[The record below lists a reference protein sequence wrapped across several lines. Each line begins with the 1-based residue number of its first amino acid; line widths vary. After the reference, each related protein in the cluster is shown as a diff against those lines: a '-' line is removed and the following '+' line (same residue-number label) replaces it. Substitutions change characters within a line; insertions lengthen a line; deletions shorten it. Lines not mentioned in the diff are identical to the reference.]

1 MNTIIRTS
9 VYFVALVLAALWIS
23 CTSDVT
29 KPAIIRLSPADQ
41 AYRDSINAIYF
52 DVSYSNTDSA
62 RKLASLLRKMND
74 RYDPVISAVE
84 YYNGLGFLYAR
95 IARNTDSARI
105 YKDSLWY
112 IIKHENVKAGN
123 LIAEAF
129 FCTGTYFHGR
139 EMYDSAIQNNLK
151 ALEYVKKSNDDF
163 LERNIQS
170 SLSELYAMREDYS
183 KAAFYY
189 EPKIRSALMFKMP
202 VRDIIVLS
210 NAYARTFNADNDSVR
225 NIGQTCLMAA
235 KHLYDSLQIESTI
248 PQLFNNLG
256 VYYFAINKPD
266 SAFYY
271 LYRCIDYSLK
281 HSGET
286 NMTEL
291 AYGKIVNYYLK
302 KKEYAAA
309 LKIFEEMER
318 NTDTARYSL
327 NSKFLYYDLAYK
339 IQLGMGNQ
347 AAMLGALQ
355 HYTEILKQVNSN
367 VQNDRLLK
375 YEEQMKQLANDNF
388 IKAKEYEAK
397 NQRYY
402 VIFVTIIAIMTFA
415 GSIYIF
421 FYWKKKRLL
430 EKMYWKQLDKRRE
443 FEHRNQLLEE
453 RTRISREMHDDL
465 GTTLTSTLMAVE
477 MIEMFPGQKEHL
489 NMVRNT
495 ANNLH
500 QQVNEI
506 IWNLNTSND
515 NICSLNNYMISFA
528 RKFLAQANISLKS
541 EERLDDEHKTI
552 PSFQRRMI
560 YLSFKELINNIV
572 KHAHATEV
580 KVYIE
585 TKGNNYHLNI
595 EDNGVGMD
603 TLPEDPEDIPYGSS
617 GYGLGNISRNISRLF
632 GTVRWRRA
640 NASGGTRVD
649 IDMNILVA

>member
-1 MNTIIRTS
+1 MFIFKQHPFCMHTIIRTTI
-9 VYFVALVLAALWIS
+9 YFVALVLSTFWIS
-23 CTSDVT
+23 CTSDPA
-29 KPAIIRLSPADQ
+29 KPAIIHLSRADQ
-41 AYRDSINAIYF
+41 AYRDSINAIYY

-62 RKLASLLRKMND
+62 RELASLLRKMND

-84 YYNGLGFLYAR
+84 YYNGLAFLYAR
-95 IARNTDSARI
+95 IERNTDSARI

-112 IIKHENVKAGN
+112 LIKHENVQAGN

-129 FCTGTYFHGR
+129 FCTATYFHGR

-151 ALEYVKKSNDDF
+151 AFEYVKKSKDDF

-183 KAAFYY
+183 KAAFYF
-189 EPKIRSALMFKMP
+189 EPKVRSALMFKMP

-266 SAFYY
+266 SALYY
-271 LYRCIDYSLK
+271 LHQCIDYSLK

-309 LKIFEEMER
+309 LKIFKEMER
-318 NTDTARYSL
+318 NTDTATYSL

-347 AAMLGALQ
+347 AAMLDALQ
-355 HYTEILKQVNSN
+355 HYTEILKQVDSN
-367 VQNDRLLK
+367 IQNDRLLK

-477 MIEMFPGQKEHL
+477 MIEMFPEQKEHL

-515 NICSLNNYMISFA
+515 NISSLNNYMISFA

-541 EERLDDEHKTI
+541 EEQLDDVHKTI

-560 YLSFKELINNIV
+560 YLSFKELINNVV

-595 EDNGVGMD
+595 EDNGVGM
-603 TLPEDPEDIPYGSS
+603 
-617 GYGLGNISRNISRLF
+617 GNP
-632 GTVRWRRA
+632 A
-640 NASGGTRVD
+640 
-649 IDMNILVA
+649 